1 MLAMIQD
8 LVRHKWHANAT
19 LLGAIMHNEQAAQ
32 DEELRTLFHHILI
45 ANRYWLFLILQ
56 QEFVREEEGHIPD
69 TFDPLIA
76 RYQETESLEMEWL
89 SQFNESGME
98 SAVQT
103 PFLSGQNFS
112 VAQAMMQVSM
122 HSLGHRAQCASR
134 LRSLGGIPPATDFIL
149 WLKERPAP
157 DWPSRKVGL
166 DF

>member
-19 LLGAIMHNEQAAQ
+19 LLAAIMHNGQAAK

-45 ANRYWLFLILQ
+45 ANRYWLLLILQ
-56 QEFVREEEGHIPD
+56 KEFARDEEARIPGTMD
-69 TFDPLIA
+69 ELIA
-76 RYQETESLEMEWL
+76 KYKETEILEMEWL
-89 SQFNESGME
+89 SHCSESDME

-103 PFLSGQNFS
+103 PFLSGQSFS

-134 LRSLGGIPPATDFIL
+134 LRSLGGTPPTADFIL
-149 WLKERPAP
+149 WLKDRPAAE
-157 DWPSRKVGL
+157 WPSSKL
-166 DF
+166 